1 MVTKP
6 PSRTALGR
14 ICSVLD
20 HISRIILGT
29 LIGLIVLVTCMA
41 VWWRYVLN
49 DPLSWTEQISRIM
62 FVWVT
67 FLGAASLYRSVQHI
81 AIDMLYLALPAG
93 PLRQGIYWLNQV
105 LILLLAVFLFW
116 FGGKLSLD
124 NLSQTF
130 GALEISPS
138 SFYLAA
144 PVSALLIILYWFE
157 KLLEPAMR
165 DPHSSQ
171 QNL

>member
-1 MVTKP
+1 MVTNP

-14 ICSVLD
+14 VCSVLD
-20 HISRIILGT
+20 HVSRIILGA

-49 DPLSWTEQISRIM
+49 DPLSWTEQISRIL

-67 FLGAASLYRSVQHI
+67 FLGAASLYRGVQHI
-81 AIDMLYLALPAG
+81 AIDMLYLALPVG
-93 PLRQGIYWLNQV
+93 PLRQGVYWLNQV
-105 LILLLAVFLFW
+105 LILLLAVLLFW

-138 SFYLAA
+138 TFYLAA
-144 PVSALLIILYWFE
+144 PVSAVLIIVYWFE
-157 KLLEPAMR
+157 KLLDPATREPLSTER
-165 DPHSSQ
+165 H
-171 QNL
+171 L

>member
-6 PSRTALGR
+6 TSLTALGR
-14 ICSVLD
+14 VCSVLD
-20 HISRIILGT
+20 HVSRIILGT

-49 DPLSWTEQISRIM
+49 DPLSWTEQISRIL

-67 FLGAASLYRSVQHI
+67 FLGAASLYRGVQHI
-81 AIDMLYLALPAG
+81 AIDMLYLSLPAG
-93 PLRQGIYWLNQV
+93 PLRQGVYWLNQV
-105 LILLLAVFLFW
+105 LILLLAVLMLW
-116 FGGKLSLD
+116 FGGKLSID
-124 NLSQTF
+124 NMAQTF

-144 PVSALLIILYWFE
+144 PVSAVLIILYWFE
-157 KLLEPAMR
+157 KLLHPAMR
-165 DPHSSQ
+165 EPSGSERH
-171 QNL
+171 L